1 MTNIYEFYMLN
12 SWYCGIPL
20 KSIGLFHDRYFK
32 SPISLIVSR
41 FVGFQASFRWVYNSF
56 YFRATFLLPLWCG
69 PSGVTADCLLYSTRF
84 FHSFWEELVEILALY
99 QLWKSFVLQLLG
111 NSLSLEVSG
120 WSQEI
125 LLFSC
130 PGFYSAKHSRKP
142 SFKLLKLFP
151 SSLELCPINSSHLGL
166 LALLC
171 LLT

>member
-12 SWYCGIPL
+12 SWYCGISL

-32 SPISLIVSR
+32 LPISLIISR

-56 YFRATFLLPLWCG
+56 YFSTTFLLPLWCG
-69 PSGVTADCLLYSTRF
+69 PSEVTTDC
-84 FHSFWEELVEILALY
+84 WMELVEILAPY

-111 NSLSLEVSG
+111 NSLFLQVSD

-130 PGFYSAKHSRKP
+130 TGFYSAKYSREP
-142 SFKLLKLFP
+142 SFKLLELFP

-166 LALLC
+166 LALLLC